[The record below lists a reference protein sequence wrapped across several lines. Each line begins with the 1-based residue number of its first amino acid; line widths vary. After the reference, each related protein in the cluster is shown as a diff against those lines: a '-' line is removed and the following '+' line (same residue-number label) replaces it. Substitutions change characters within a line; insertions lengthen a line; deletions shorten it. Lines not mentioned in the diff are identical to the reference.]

1 MSTHLSKREF
11 RGNTQLIVCVFVVF
25 VGIKRETNLSKRDV
39 RGNTQLIVCVFVVFL
54 LILRERER
62 ERERERGPLY
72 VHIVLA
78 METYIVDNQKI
89 AKIGGPPPCQT
100 ITPTFKL
107 GLLPLSYIVKT
118 ATNIGILNNKIGFK
132 YHLGFFFFWVDFAR

>member
-39 RGNTQLIVCVFVVFL
+39 RGNTQLIVCVFVILL

-89 AKIGGPPPCQT
+89 AKIGGVSNCHHVKPSPLPSTRPPAIVIYCQNRYQYRY
-100 ITPTFKL
+100 FKQQ
-107 GLLPLSYIVKT
+107 
-118 ATNIGILNNKIGFK
+118 NWF
-132 YHLGFFFFWVDFAR
+132 

>member
-39 RGNTQLIVCVFVVFL
+39 RGNTQLIVCVFVVLL

-62 ERERERGPLY
+62 ERERERTFICAYCTCNGNLHCRQPKNSKNWWSVKL
-72 VHIVLA
+72 
-78 METYIVDNQKI
+78 
-89 AKIGGPPPCQT
+89 PPCQT
-100 ITPTFKL
+100 ITPTFNSASCHCHILSKP
-107 GLLPLSYIVKT
+107 LPI
-118 ATNIGILNNKIGFK
+118 
-132 YHLGFFFFWVDFAR
+132 

>member
-1 MSTHLSKREF
+1 MCFCNTSTNF
-11 RGNTQLIVCVFVVF
+11 
-25 VGIKRETNLSKRDV
+25 
-39 RGNTQLIVCVFVVFL
+39 
-54 LILRERER
+54 ERER

-89 AKIGGPPPCQT
+89 AKIGGVSNCHHVKPSPLPST
-100 ITPTFKL
+100 R
-107 GLLPLSYIVKT
+107 LLPLSYIVKT

-132 YHLGFFFFWVDFAR
+132 YHLGFFFFGLISQDEEK